1 MVSEPSDFNL
11 LIQKDF
17 SDQVEMNNEPFQSGS
32 THNRQHVW
40 SNDRV
45 AQTSFSFLIK
55 SAIELKC

>member
-17 SDQVEMNNEPFQSGS
+17 SEQVRMNNEPLQSGS
-32 THNRQHVW
+32 THDNTFGQM
-40 SNDRV
+40 S